1 MQLPSQLTG
10 ESPIKL
16 TRLLLLT
23 KRKHCARLAPAC
35 SDNIRQRAEILSE
48 QRKEST
54 RAEVRD
60 RRKGD
65 DEADKWGEVAAG
77 GGRTAK
83 QKERWR
89 HGFPPGNPTHTHTH
103 SKQTHMAYFSLKWDS
118 THSVAGRISMN
129 DVQSSGQPHTCVI
142 HLPQGGKRKKKQKV
156 QCQLSPPRWH
166 TGYKNELEWAVVE
179 CARTSTQNDACKGEK
194 GKKMG
199 YGWWWGGLASNLQ
212 GLASNTIWRETI
224 QFAKDKRR
232 EGGTD
237 EEEEQRD

>member
-103 SKQTHMAYFSLKWDS
+103 SKQIHMAYFSLKWDS
-118 THSVAGRISMN
+118 THSVAERISMN
-129 DVQSSGQPHTCVI
+129 NVQSSGQPHTCVI
-142 HLPQGGKRKKKQKV
+142 HLPQGGKRKKETKGSV
-156 QCQLSPPRWH
+156 SAFSPSLTHW
-166 TGYKNELEWAVVE
+166 LQEWAWMSRGGVCAHINTELCVQGGEGEEDGVWVVV
-179 CARTSTQNDACKGEK
+179 
-194 GKKMG
+194 
-199 YGWWWGGLASNLQ
+199 GGDWHP
-212 GLASNTIWRETI
+212 TY
-224 QFAKDKRR
+224 
-232 EGGTD
+232 
-237 EEEEQRD
+237 RD